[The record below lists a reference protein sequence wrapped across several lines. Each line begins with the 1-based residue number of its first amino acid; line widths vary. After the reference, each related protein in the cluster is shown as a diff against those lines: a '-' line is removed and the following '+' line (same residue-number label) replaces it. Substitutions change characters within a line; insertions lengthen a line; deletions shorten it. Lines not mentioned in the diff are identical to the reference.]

1 MNLVIFKCESS
12 QAERTISGA
21 YDQRTTQK
29 GVRKMPSSKLLATQN
44 INSPFSLFNKY
55 KMASK
60 ITYYRFKLVRFIATV
75 QRRFLRKRS
84 PRSLSLRVTVNGAR
98 PPRRVNNEIPA
109 QSFVAKI
116 CWTIWFKRPYQ
127 LQVQSELMTFVI
139 LRRSL
144 AILE

>member
-1 MNLVIFKCESS
+1 
-12 QAERTISGA
+12 
-21 YDQRTTQK
+21 
-29 GVRKMPSSKLLATQN
+29 MPSSKLLATQN

-84 PRSLSLRVTVNGAR
+84 PRSLSLRVTVDGA
-98 PPRRVNNEIPA
+98 RRVNNEIPA

>member
-1 MNLVIFKCESS
+1 MSWVIFKCESS

-84 PRSLSLRVTVNGAR
+84 PRSLSLRVTVDGA
-98 PPRRVNNEIPA
+98 RRVNNEIPA

-127 LQVQSELMTFVI
+127 LQVQSELMTFVT